1 LRTVA
6 TRLETG
12 CRRTGDGRARTRLA
26 PLRVRGGNRMR
37 AVLATLLLAILFAA
51 AAPAQPAPHRQHH
64 KHHHRHEQIA
74 HQRGHSHHVAKVQH
88 QHLLLRPT
96 HQVRWF
102 GPDTR
107 PSQWCGWFMRQMFR
121 VADREYNRAAKW
133 AEWGRRSPGPRV
145 GAVVVWR
152 HHVGLIEGGP
162 DNRGQWLVHSGNDG
176 RVVRTRYMSL
186 ARAIAFRMP

>member
-1 LRTVA
+1 
-6 TRLETG
+6 
-12 CRRTGDGRARTRLA
+12 
-26 PLRVRGGNRMR
+26 MR

-51 AAPAQPAPHRQHH
+51 TAPAQPAPHLHH
-64 KHHHRHEQIA
+64 KHHHRHQQVA
-74 HQRGHSHHVAKVQH
+74 HHRIHVHHVAKVH
-88 QHLLLRPT
+88 HHHLKIIQ
-96 HQVRWF
+96 QVRWL
-102 GPDTR
+102 GPDGR
-107 PSQWCGWFMRQMFR
+107 PRQWCGWFMRRMFS

-133 AEWGRRSPGPRV
+133 ADWGHWSAGPRV

-176 RVVRTRYMSL
+176 NTVRTRYMSI

>member
-1 LRTVA
+1 
-6 TRLETG
+6 
-12 CRRTGDGRARTRLA
+12 
-26 PLRVRGGNRMR
+26 MR

-51 AAPAQPAPHRQHH
+51 AAPAAPAPRLDH
-64 KHHHRHEQIA
+64 KHHHRHQQVAQVA
-74 HQRGHSHHVAKVQH
+74 HHRIHVHHVAKVH
-88 QHLLLRPT
+88 HHHLKIIRE
-96 HQVRWF
+96 VRWF
-102 GPDTR
+102 GPDNR
-107 PSQWCGWFMRQMFR
+107 PRQWCGWFMRRMFS

-133 AEWGRRSPGPRV
+133 ADWGHWSAGPRV

-176 RVVRTRYMSL
+176 NTVRTRYMSI

>member
-1 LRTVA
+1 
-6 TRLETG
+6 
-12 CRRTGDGRARTRLA
+12 
-26 PLRVRGGNRMR
+26 MR

-51 AAPAQPAPHRQHH
+51 AAPAAPAPHLHH
-64 KHHHRHEQIA
+64 KHHYRHQQVVHHRA
-74 HQRGHSHHVAKVQH
+74 VSHRVAKVH
-88 QHLLLRPT
+88 HHHLKVV
-96 HQVRWF
+96 QVRWF
-102 GPDTR
+102 GPDSR
-107 PSQWCGWFMRQMFR
+107 PRQWCGWFMRRMFS

-133 AEWGRRSPGPRV
+133 ADWGHWSPGPRV

-176 RVVRTRYMSL
+176 NTVRTRYMSI

>member
-1 LRTVA
+1 
-6 TRLETG
+6 
-12 CRRTGDGRARTRLA
+12 
-26 PLRVRGGNRMR
+26 MR

-51 AAPAQPAPHRQHH
+51 AAPAQPAPHRHHH

-74 HQRGHSHHVAKVQH
+74 HHRVHSHHSVAKVQH
-88 QHLLLRPT
+88 HHLLRPT

-133 AEWGRRSPGPRV
+133 AEWGHWSPGPRV

-162 DNRGQWLVHSGNDG
+162 DHRGQWLVHSGNDG

>member
-1 LRTVA
+1 
-6 TRLETG
+6 
-12 CRRTGDGRARTRLA
+12 
-26 PLRVRGGNRMR
+26 MR

-51 AAPAQPAPHRQHH
+51 AAPAAPAPHLHH
-64 KHHHRHEQIA
+64 KHHHRHQQVAQVA
-74 HQRGHSHHVAKVQH
+74 HHRIHVRHVAKVH
-88 QHLLLRPT
+88 HHHLKIIRE
-96 HQVRWF
+96 VRWF
-102 GPDTR
+102 GPDNR
-107 PSQWCGWFMRQMFR
+107 PRQWCGWFMRRMFS

-133 AEWGRRSPGPRV
+133 ADWGHWSAGPRV

-176 RVVRTRYMSL
+176 NTVRTRYMSI